1 MRLGGPIF
9 AKPDGPESWA
19 AAVNAAGYRAAY
31 CPVAPDTDDE
41 TIKAYADAANKA
53 DIVIAEVGAWSNP
66 LGPDA
71 AEAAAALEKCKAS
84 LAFCGQDWRALLCEY
99 RRILWQEVGW
109 TR

>member
-9 AKPDGPESWA
+9 TKTESPDSWA

-31 CPVAPDTDDE
+31 CPVAPNADNE
-41 TIKAYADAANKA
+41 TIEASRKA

-71 AEAAAALEKCKAS
+71 ADAAAAMEKCKAGS
-84 LAFCGQDWRALLCEY
+84 ASTT
-99 RRILWQEVGW
+99 I
-109 TR
+109 